1 MRSKE
6 QKDLSKMTNNVKKN
20 QDKESTT
27 ERMTA
32 TAEKAREVKQ
42 WKSQGKTD
50 RKNQSVSSI
59 KTF

>member
-1 MRSKE
+1 MAWQPTMRSKE
-6 QKDLSKMTNNVKKN
+6 QKDLSKMTNNAKKY

-42 WKSQGKTD
+42 
-50 RKNQSVSSI
+50 
-59 KTF
+59 

>member
-6 QKDLSKMTNNVKKN
+6 QKDLSKMTNNVKKY
-20 QDKESTT
+20 QDKEPTT

-42 WKSQGKTD
+42 WKKSKVD
-50 RKNQSVSSI
+50 RKNQSISST
-59 KTF
+59 KAC

>member
-6 QKDLSKMTNNVKKN
+6 QKDLSKMTNNVKKY
-20 QDKESTT
+20 QDKEFTT

-42 WKSQGKTD
+42 WKKSKVD
-50 RKNQSVSSI
+50 RKNQSISST
-59 KTF
+59 KAC